1 MVKPGAKL
9 SLQMHQYRAEHWVV
23 VGGVADVVNDDQSM
37 RLTANQST
45 YIPQKTRH
53 RLSNSGHDPLYVIEV
68 QSGSYLG
75 EDDITRF
82 DDIYQRKVSHAETD
96 SAEVV

>member
-9 SLQMHQYRAEHWVV
+9 SLQMHQYRSEHWVV
-23 VGGVADVVNDDQSM
+23 VSGEALVVNNEKEM
-37 RLTANQST
+37 LLTVNQST
-45 YIPQKTRH
+45 YIPKKTLH
-53 RLSNSGHDPLYVIEV
+53 RLSNPGNTPLFVIEV

-82 DDIYQRKVSHAETD
+82 ADIYQRKLEEEKEPTLV
-96 SAEVV
+96 

>member
-1 MVKPGAKL
+1 
-9 SLQMHQYRAEHWVV
+9 
-23 VGGVADVVNDDQSM
+23 VNDDQVM
-37 RLTANQST
+37 RLSTNQST

-53 RLSNSGHDPLYVIEV
+53 RLSNPGSEPLYVIEV

-82 DDIYQRKVSHAETD
+82 DDIYHRLTSSVET
-96 SAEVV
+96 V